1 MERSQ
6 TNSPSMKPKARA
18 KISPLRNDS
27 WTAGQPGALT
37 TIQPRATK
45 KTTVL
50 TSAIAVERSAPPSRA
65 RRAARPDRRCVVS
78 PRSSG
83 PPLRATRME
92 LRGG

>member
-37 TIQPRATK
+37 TIQARATA

-50 TSAIAVERSAPPSRA
+50 ARAIAVERSAPPSRA
-65 RRAARPDRRCVVS
+65 RDGPPDRRCVVS
-78 PRSSG
+78 PGSSG
-83 PPLRATRME
+83 PPLRATRIAP
-92 LRGG
+92 RCG